1 MVESQKSHRNLAL
14 DSLRGFS
21 TILIVVYHTFSASG
35 YPAAHAESF
44 GAYIG
49 RLNVG
54 VAIFFLLSGF
64 LIFRPFAQ
72 VLIHNLPLPEVRS
85 FYLKRAARIIPGYWF
100 ALFFLAGIDSLTIP
114 NASGFLRNIFLV
126 NPFTTS
132 NVFSGIRQSWTLSV
146 ELSFYLL
153 VPVFVLLLLQQSM
166 RKNRPIS
173 ISTLFL
179 AISLLFIGT
188 YVFRLFHHLTHFWF
202 LETANIWL
210 PSHMD
215 TIGLGMSIA
224 VLVEAPETSRLA
236 SKIRTIIANHSGLL
250 FLCSILVWMLS
261 ANINMTIGIVQADFH
276 IDLLC
281 HFLYSIAS
289 LLLVAPLCVAPKS
302 LLTKILSL
310 RLFAWLGTISY
321 GIYLWHMAFLGGNFA
336 EKYMPYTENDGQVLL
351 RFLVV
356 LPASIAIASLS
367 YYVLERPIMR
377 AINNRFSLKKELRL

>member
-64 LIFRPFAQ
+64 LIFRPFVH

-276 IDLLC
+276 VDLLC

-336 EKYMPYTENDGQVLL
+336 EKYMPYTENDGQIVL

-377 AINNRFSLKKELRL
+377 AINRRFTLK

>member
-64 LIFRPFAQ
+64 LIFRPFVH

-276 IDLLC
+276 VDLLC

-336 EKYMPYTENDGQVLL
+336 EKYMPYTENDGQIVL

-377 AINNRFSLKKELRL
+377 AINKRFTLK